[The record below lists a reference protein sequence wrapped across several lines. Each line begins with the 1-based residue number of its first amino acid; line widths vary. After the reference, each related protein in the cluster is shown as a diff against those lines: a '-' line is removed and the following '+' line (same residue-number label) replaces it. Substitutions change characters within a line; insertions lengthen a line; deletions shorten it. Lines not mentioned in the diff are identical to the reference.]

1 LRDAGRGI
9 EEELRGT
16 PKAGEGLLAL
26 VLVGN
31 PKERGGFPARTRA
44 VPSKGKGDARGTPES
59 VSAVGLAQ
67 RGEVALGLAAKGK
80 PLSAGKSQQS
90 TGR

>member
-1 LRDAGRGI
+1 VEARLRVSGRGI
-9 EEELRGT
+9 EEVSRGT

-26 VLVGN
+26 VFVGN
-31 PKERGGFPARTRA
+31 PKERGDFPARARA
-44 VPSKGKGDARGTPES
+44 VPSEGKGDAGRAPES

-80 PLSAGKSQQS
+80 PLSAGKS
-90 TGR
+90 